1 MPPWSNGCKTLG
13 YGPGDPGSN
22 PGGGVW
28 AISSAEQSTWLLP
41 TVSRVRILDGPLKE
55 EKMSKLW
62 LNIRIGFYHLQIGDP
77 KWWSIRFRRN
87 EHISLE
93 EARPWFRICTF
104 PFFR

>member
-1 MPPWSNGCKTLG
+1 
-13 YGPGDPGSN
+13 
-22 PGGGVW
+22 
-28 AISSAEQSTWLLP
+28 
-41 TVSRVRILDGPLKE
+41 LKE